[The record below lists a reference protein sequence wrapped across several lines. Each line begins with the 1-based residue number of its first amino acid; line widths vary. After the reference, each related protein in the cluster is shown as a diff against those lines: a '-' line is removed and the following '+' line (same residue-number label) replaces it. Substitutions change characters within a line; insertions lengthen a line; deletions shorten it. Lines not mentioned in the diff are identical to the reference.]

1 MADDDKAKIEEQ
13 LDAWR
18 TKIDELR
25 VKASLLKMEYRDKPL
40 EAQEQI
46 EQAYESAKA
55 KFLELKDAGG
65 EEAAKLGAGFAAAWA
80 AFKDKYDGMT
90 EDE

>member
-1 MADDDKAKIEEQ
+1 MKAH
-13 LDAWR
+13 LF
-18 TKIDELR
+18 
-25 VKASLLKMEYRDKPL
+25 KMEYQDKPL

-46 EQAYESAKA
+46 EQAYEKAKA

-65 EEAAKLGAGFAAAWA
+65 EEAAKLGTGFAAAWS
-80 AFKDKYDGMT
+80 AFKEKYDGMT